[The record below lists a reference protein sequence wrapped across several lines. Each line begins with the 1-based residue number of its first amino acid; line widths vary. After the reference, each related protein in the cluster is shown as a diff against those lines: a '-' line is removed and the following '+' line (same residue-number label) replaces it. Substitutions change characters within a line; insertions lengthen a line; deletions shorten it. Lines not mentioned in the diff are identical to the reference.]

1 MAGTQ
6 GNPVVTMI
14 KSPIRSFVL
23 GYLLSVASSGTAL
36 ADDNWERIGKE
47 SVGRGEREASIH
59 VGVEEGWYR
68 WIKLKARGGHLDL
81 RNVTVVFAD
90 GEKLDFETFGVL
102 VDGGETRPLPVAAA
116 FKRLIRRVEIKYELG
131 SESGPVEVRVL
142 GRRAD

>member
-1 MAGTQ
+1 MTSIDSRIRNLVLGCLLW
-6 GNPVVTMI
+6 VVTCG
-14 KSPIRSFVL
+14 S
-23 GYLLSVASSGTAL
+23 AL

-81 RNVTVVFAD
+81 RSVRVVFAD

-102 VDGGETRPLPVAAA
+102 VDGGETRPLPIAAT

-131 SESGPVEVRVL
+131 SGSGPVEVRVL